1 MAKIAIIQIRGT
13 VKTHPDVKKT
23 LELFRLKQK
32 HACVVVDDNEV
43 SRGMLKKVK
52 DYTTYGNV
60 DEQLFLELLETRGE
74 CIGKQSLKDSKL
86 DAKKLAKEYFNDE
99 IKLRDFEPKHQ
110 VKPYFRL
117 HPPKGGFEKGGIK
130 KTFIQGGVLGER
142 SEEAITTL
150 IRKML

>member
-52 DYTTYGNV
+52 DYTTYGNI
-60 DEQLFLELLETRGE
+60 DEQLFSEMLEKRGE
-74 CIGKQSLKDSKL
+74 CIGKQTLVEQKVDFKE
-86 DAKKLAKEYFNDE
+86 LAANYYKGE

-130 KTFIQGGVLGER
+130 KTYVQGGVLGER
-142 SEEAITTL
+142 NPEAITQL
-150 IRKML
+150 IKKML

>member
-52 DYTTYGNV
+52 DYTTYGV
-60 DEQLFLELLETRGE
+60 ISEKLFATLIESRGE
-74 CIGKQSLKDSKL
+74 CVGKKSIKEVGVKPQEV
-86 DAKKLAKEYFNDE
+86 AKEYYAGNV
-99 IKLRDFEPKHQ
+99 KLRDFEPKYQ
-110 VKPYFRL
+110 LKPYFRL
-117 HPPKGGFEKGGIK
+117 QPPKGGFEKGGIK
-130 KTFIQGGVLGER
+130 KTFTQGGVLGER
-142 SEEAITTL
+142 SEEAIEKL
-150 IRKML
+150 ISKML